1 MLPGKNPP
9 NVFTISFVPGVF
21 ATDYICVASSELF
34 FNICFA
40 RFLANFSFLQL
51 VFTRSPWGTGIK
63 KGLPGVASLLF
74 FLCSGMAF
82 TSRMKV
88 SGYATTNY
96 FL

>member
-63 KGLPGVASLLF
+63 KGLPGVASLLI
-74 FLCSGMAF
+74 LCAAAWPSPPG
-82 TSRMKV
+82 
-88 SGYATTNY
+88 
-96 FL
+96 